1 MIDEAE
7 IRRHY
12 ELLRPS
18 LNERG
23 RRLLAA
29 TQVRAPVTVGL
40 SRCTA
45 RRAMPR
51 PEGARDCPQYHGR
64 GLKDLAPGPAMDQ
77 RVRRSG
83 VGAKN

>member
-1 MIDEAE
+1 MLDEAE
-7 IRRHY
+7 ISRPY

-45 RRAMPR
+45 RRALTR
-51 PEGARDCPQYHGR
+51 PTGARDCPQYHGWE
-64 GLKDLAPGPAMDQ
+64 LKVLAPSPAVDQ